1 MDSKNGNLGT
11 LLLVSLS
18 LLPYFLNLFHWEQFQ
33 TGLHGWPF
41 LSNSFLPV
49 SIHHFNMVVS

>member
-1 MDSKNGNLGT
+1 MEGESGNLGT
-11 LLLVSLS
+11 LLVVISPPPL
-18 LLPYFLNLFHWEQFQ
+18 FLNLLHWELFQ